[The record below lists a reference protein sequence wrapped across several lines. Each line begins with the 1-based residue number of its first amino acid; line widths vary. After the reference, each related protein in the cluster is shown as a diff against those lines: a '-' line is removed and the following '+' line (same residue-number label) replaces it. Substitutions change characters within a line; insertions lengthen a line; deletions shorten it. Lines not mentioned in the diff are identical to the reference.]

1 MPSVMEKRKQP
12 RSPTKLAVKYRL
24 FRDGPPKFKYAQSV
38 DVSEQGMSFQS
49 SEFIPPHS
57 PVLVEFV
64 PPEKYFP
71 TRFVS
76 EVVHAREH
84 AKGNHFIIG
93 IEIEHML
100 K

>member
-1 MPSVMEKRKQP
+1 MEKRKHP

-24 FRDGPPKFKYAQSV
+24 LQDGPPKFKHALSV
-38 DVSEQGMSFQS
+38 DLSEQGMSFQS

-57 PVLVEFV
+57 TILVEFV
-64 PPEKYFP
+64 PPERYFR
-71 TRFVS
+71 TRFIT

-84 AKGNHFIIG
+84 AEGNHFIIG
-93 IEIEHML
+93 IGIERML